1 MAIDQH
7 NHSLYDQA
15 NLEIITYD
23 EATCLPIFTQILY
36 IFNTT
41 EHRLTP
47 YEVGK
52 VSADS
57 CLSSSI
63 EISYHLIKDDTLPF
77 SIDSHNGIITVIR
90 ELDRE
95 IKSFYKFFIES
106 FNHKTHQT
114 SQTEIHINIL
124 DENDHYPIFDNSINN
139 SREQF
144 IYINKS
150 LSITR
155 RHDKNQTI
163 NNIFIAR
170 IYATD
175 EDEGSNGFINYYF
188 TNNDNYAFFH
198 LYSNGTII
206 LYNQYNLQLPY
217 RLEIY
222 ARDQGNPVPFNSKES
237 IVIYICDAF
246 KRNECPSDESL
257 QHQDSNNNQLKS
269 NRLTTNFYL
278 GSVFIMISILLFI
291 IIMIICIVWNFILKR
306 QLKNKHEQIHPNGLN
321 LSTESYNCRME
332 ARKNLSK

>member
-1 MAIDQH
+1 M
-7 NHSLYDQA
+7 
-15 NLEIITYD
+15 
-23 EATCLPIFTQILY
+23 
-36 IFNTT
+36 
-41 EHRLTP
+41 
-47 YEVGK
+47 
-52 VSADS
+52 SADS

-63 EISYHLIKDDTLPF
+63 EISYHLAKDERSSILPF
-77 SIDSHNGIITVIR
+77 SIDTHNGIITVTR

-95 IKSFYKFFIES
+95 KKSFYKFFIDS

-139 SREQF
+139 FREQY

-150 LSITR
+150 SSLIR
-155 RHDKNQTI
+155 RHDINQTI

-175 EDEGSNGFINYYF
+175 DDEGSNGFINYYF

-206 LYNQYNLQLPY
+206 LYNQNNLQLPY

-237 IVIYICDAF
+237 IVIYVCDAL
-246 KRNECPSDESL
+246 KRHECPSDESL
-257 QHQDSNNNQLKS
+257 HYQDFNTNKIKP

-278 GSVFIMISILLFI
+278 GSIFIMISILLCIVI
-291 IIMIICIVWNFILKR
+291 IIICIVWNLILKG
-306 QLKNKHEQIHPNGLN
+306 QIKSKHEQIHPNGLKS
-321 LSTESYNCRME
+321 STESYNCRME
-332 ARKNLSK
+332 ARKNLSKKNNIFVFFFSIKFSFFFLKLFQIVFMIHHQQ